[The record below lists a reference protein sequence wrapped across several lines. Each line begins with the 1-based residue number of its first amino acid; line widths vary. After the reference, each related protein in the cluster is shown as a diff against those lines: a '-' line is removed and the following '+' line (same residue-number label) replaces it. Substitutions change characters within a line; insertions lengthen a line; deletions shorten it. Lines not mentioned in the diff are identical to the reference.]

1 MAEIRLVALTK
12 RFKNAGAVN
21 GIDLTIRDGEFFTL
35 AGPSGCGKSTL
46 LNLIAGLESP
56 TEGTIYFD
64 DLKVN
69 DLPPG
74 ERDVAFVFQSYA
86 LYPHLS
92 VFENIAFPLRI
103 KKMGEAEVRAKV
115 IETARLLGLE
125 ALLDRHPR
133 ALSGGQRQR
142 VALGRAI
149 VRRPKVFL
157 LDEPLSNLDALLRIE
172 MRGEIKRLHRELRA
186 TVLYVTH
193 DQAEAMMLSDR
204 IGVMRDGVL
213 QQCGAPREIYRRPAN
228 RFVAE
233 FIGSPPMNFAK
244 GRLLRETPMRIDFDG
259 VTIRCPEETPKE
271 TINAIPEEAFR
282 DETVIG
288 IRPERIEVAPGD
300 SAADAEGTVRVV
312 EPMGPETWVVFT
324 LGRAELCGK
333 GPADFA
339 LRPGE
344 SVPVRIEK
352 EGVHLFDARSGK
364 RIFSFGSD

>member
-1 MAEIRLVALTK
+1 T
-12 RFKNAGAVN
+12 
-21 GIDLTIRDGEFFTL
+21 T
-35 AGPSGCGKSTL
+35 SGS
-46 LNLIAGLESP
+46 
-56 TEGTIYFD
+56 IYFD
-64 DLKVN
+64 DAMVN

-103 KKMGEAEVRAKV
+103 KKKAEQEVREKV
-115 IETARLLGLE
+115 VETARLLGLE
-125 ALLDRHPR
+125 PLLDRHPR

-157 LDEPLSNLDALLRIE
+157 LDEPLSNLDALLRVE
-172 MRGEIKRLHRELRA
+172 MRGEIKRLHRDLRA

-213 QQCGAPREIYRRPAN
+213 QQCGSPQEIYRRPAN

-233 FIGSPPMNFAK
+233 FIGSPPMNFTK
-244 GRLLRETPMRIDFDG
+244 GRLLRGTPMRIELDG
-259 VTIRCPEETPKE
+259 ATIRFPEDAGRETPQGVV
-271 TINAIPEEAFR
+271 NAIPEDAFQ

-288 IRPERIEVAPGD
+288 IRPERIEIAPRPGA
-300 SAADAEGTVRVV
+300 SDAQGTVRVV
-312 EPMGPETWVVFT
+312 EPMGPETWVIFT
-324 LGRAELCGK
+324 LGRAEFCGK

-339 LRPGE
+339 LSPGE
-344 SVPVRIEK
+344 SIPVRFEK

-364 RIFSFGSD
+364 RIFSFGSG